1 MSGLPPSSSDPRALA
16 ERRMKSLSRIYEL
29 TTGLLDIEDVGTLL
43 RQIADS
49 VKELFEFQRVSIS
62 ILDANGGH
70 FTDHAMAGYTPEEE
84 DEVNSSAALF
94 EAGEILADFREE
106 CRISTIGY
114 FIPVEK
120 QTTPLDQ
127 FAVVRDREAAALP
140 RKSPD
145 SWHELDLLYFS
156 LYDRKGAMIGYL
168 QIDYPLDGKIPSKET
183 VEEVEL
189 FATIAAVGIEN
200 SGQYQKTLELLQEN
214 EMKTERMSRIL
225 DLIKSVVRVDEVDVV
240 LKKVAETLAMT
251 FGFRKTSVSLF
262 SSGSDRVVVHAMTG
276 YTKEEEEKVRSSVIL
291 RSKTLEDFREEFR
304 VTKTGYFV
312 PAESQK
318 NLSDFVFMENPEFAT
333 KKREGPDSYHEL
345 DLLYFGLYDRE
356 GRIIGFIQ
364 PDYPINGKIPTK
376 EAMESMEAFASVAS
390 IAIENSALFAEMTEA
405 EKQTKMYLDLL
416 THDVGNF
423 VGPVDAYLE
432 LLLGTTPLTDKQ
444 QKYLSSALE
453 AVRSTS
459 HLIRNVRRS
468 AQMLEAEKAEIVP
481 VNLTKSLKQTASD
494 AKASALHRRVDT
506 QLKLPDRDIW
516 VMADNLI
523 DEVFYNLLTNAIRY
537 DEHEAAVV
545 EVELEVVEV
554 EGRRSAKVRIA
565 DHGVG
570 IPDDLKD
577 KVFTK
582 GFKDLLRPERQAQ
595 QRSRGAGM
603 GLRLVKALVDR
614 YQGKIWIENLV
625 YDDYTRGSV
634 FTVLLPIP

>member
-1 MSGLPPSSSDPRALA
+1 MSALPPSSSDLRALA

-49 VKELFEFQRVSIS
+49 VKELFEFQKVSIS
-62 ILDANGGH
+62 ILDPAQGH
-70 FTDHAMAGYTPEEE
+70 FSDHAMAGYSPEEE
-84 DEVNSSAALF
+84 AEVNNSRDLF
-94 EAGEILADFREE
+94 EASGIMADFRED
-106 CRISTIGY
+106 CRISRIGY
-114 FIPVEK
+114 FIPSEK
-120 QTTPLDQ
+120 QNAPLEE
-127 FAVVRDREAAALP
+127 FAVVQDKEAALAP

-168 QIDYPLDGKIPSKET
+168 QVDYPVDGKIPSKET
-183 VEEVEL
+183 IEEIEL

-200 SGQYQKTLELLQEN
+200 SGLYKKTLELLQEN

-225 DLIKSVVRVDEVDVV
+225 DLIKSVLRVDEVDVV

-262 SSGSDRVVVHAMTG
+262 SPGSDRVIVHALSG
-276 YTKEEEEKVRSSVIL
+276 YTKEEEAQVRESVIL
-291 RSKTLEDFREEFR
+291 RSKTLEDFKEEFR
-304 VTKTGYFV
+304 VTKTGYFI
-312 PAESQK
+312 PAESQ
-318 NLSDFVFMENPEFAT
+318 NPSDFVFMENPERA
-333 KKREGPDSYHEL
+333 KMKRESPDSYHEL
-345 DLLYFGLYDRE
+345 DLLYFGVYDRE
-356 GRIIGFIQ
+356 GRIIGYLQ

-376 EAMESMEAFASVAS
+376 EAMESMEAFASIAS
-390 IAIENSALFAEMTEA
+390 IAIENSALFADMTEA
-405 EKQTKMYLDLL
+405 ERQTKMYLDLL

-468 AQMLEAEKAEIVP
+468 AQMMEAEKVDIVP
-481 VNLTKSLKQTASD
+481 VNLTRSLRQTASD
-494 AKASALHRRVDT
+494 AKASALHRKVDI
-506 QLKLPDRDIW
+506 QLKMADRDIW

-523 DEVFYNLLTNAIRY
+523 DEVFYNLLTNAIKY
-537 DEHEAAVV
+537 DEHEAAVIEV
-545 EVELEVVEV
+545 EVEIVEV
-554 EGRRSAKVRIA
+554 EGKRSAKVRIA
-565 DHGVG
+565 DHGIG

-577 KVFTK
+577 KVFAK
-582 GFKDLLRPERQAQ
+582 GFKDLVRPDRLVLQK
-595 QRSRGAGM
+595 SRGAGM

-614 YQGKIWIENLV
+614 YGGKIWIENRV

-634 FTVLLPIP
+634 FTVLLPKP